1 MAPII
6 EYFSSLNPMT
16 FFSQLPGNIAQG
28 IIWGLMALGLFITF
42 RLLNFAD
49 LTVDG
54 SFATGGAVTAVMII
68 NGAPAWLAALVAL
81 AAGLMAGLVTG
92 FLHTKLGIP
101 DILSGILT
109 QIALYSVNLNIMGK
123 ANLPV
128 SYRNYKLILSA
139 SNIKLAILIGLIFA
153 FFVIGLMYWFFGT
166 EFGSTIRATGS
177 NPDMSKAQGININT
191 AKVVALALSNALV
204 ALSGSLFAQYQG
216 FADVNMGRG
225 AIVIGLAAVI
235 IGMVIGDAI
244 FRKKSNF
251 IIKLLFRCRRYPLL
265 HSYGHRSL
273 AENAD
278 GRHEALHGCDRCALP
293 RGAESEG
300 DVEKLL
306 LESRKAEQQEYEGGG
321 EEGCLRSETYTKPST
336 PARSTRKWLSAA

>member
-1 MAPII
+1 MEAIM

-16 FFSQLPGNIAQG
+16 FLSQLPGNIAQG

-68 NGAPAWLAALVAL
+68 NGVPAWAAALTAL
-81 AAGLMAGLVTG
+81 AAGILAGLVTG
-92 FLHTKLGIP
+92 FLHTRLGIP

-128 SYRNYKLILSA
+128 SYRNYQLILSA
-139 SNIKLAILIGLIFA
+139 SNIKAAIAIGLAFA
-153 FFVIGLMYWFFGT
+153 AVLIGLMYWYFGT
-166 EFGSTIRATGS
+166 EMGSTIRATGS
-177 NPDMSKAQGININT
+177 NPDMSKAQGININA
-191 AKVVALALSNALV
+191 AKVIALALSNGVV

-216 FADVNMGRG
+216 FADINMGRG

-244 FRKKSNF
+244 FKKKSNF
-251 IIKLLFRCRRYPLL
+251 IIKLIFVVVGGILYYIAMGIVLWLKMPTDDTKLFTAVIVALF
-265 HSYGHRSL
+265 L
-273 AENAD
+273 AVPNLKEMSKSSFKRAAKRNSKNMKV
-278 GRHEALHGCDRCALP
+278 EAKKSDA
-293 RGAESEG
+293 
-300 DVEKLL
+300 
-306 LESRKAEQQEYEGGG
+306 
-321 EEGCLRSETYTKPST
+321 
-336 PARSTRKWLSAA
+336 

>member
-1 MAPII
+1 
-6 EYFSSLNPMT
+6 MT

-28 IIWGLMALGLFITF
+28 IIWGLTALGLFITF

-251 IIKLLFRCRRYPLL
+251 IIKLLFVVVGGILYYIAMGIVLWLKMPTDDTKLFTAVIVAL
-265 HSYGHRSL
+265 FL
-273 AENAD
+273 AVPNLKEMSKNSFSRAAK
-278 GRHEALHGCDRCALP
+278 RNSKNMKVEAKQDA
-293 RGAESEG
+293 
-300 DVEKLL
+300 
-306 LESRKAEQQEYEGGG
+306 
-321 EEGCLRSETYTKPST
+321 
-336 PARSTRKWLSAA
+336 

>member
-1 MAPII
+1 
-6 EYFSSLNPMT
+6 MT
-16 FFSQLPGNIAQG
+16 FVSQLPGNIAQG

-81 AAGLMAGLVTG
+81 AAGLIAGLVTG
-92 FLHTKLGIP
+92 LLHTKLGIP

-128 SYRNYKLILSA
+128 SYRNYNLILSA
-139 SNIKLAILIGLIFA
+139 SNIKLAI
-153 FFVIGLMYWFFGT
+153 VIGAGFAVVVIALMYWFFGT
-166 EFGSTIRATGS
+166 ELGSTIRATGS

-191 AKVVALALSNALV
+191 AKVLALVLSNGMV

-244 FRKKSNF
+244 FRKKSSF
-251 IIKLLFRCRRYPLL
+251 IIKLLFVVVGGILYYIAMGIVLWLKMPTDDTKLFTAVIVAL
-265 HSYGHRSL
+265 FL
-273 AENAD
+273 AVPNLKEMSKNSFSRAAK
-278 GRHEALHGCDRCALP
+278 RNSKNMKVEAKKDA
-293 RGAESEG
+293 
-300 DVEKLL
+300 
-306 LESRKAEQQEYEGGG
+306 
-321 EEGCLRSETYTKPST
+321 
-336 PARSTRKWLSAA
+336 